1 MSGNKVAGGIIALIG
16 AIMALIPIFV
26 IIGIDVVFMA
36 LSVGIYGF
44 FIGFIMFIMA
54 LIGAI
59 LAITGKKSGA
69 IICLVIGIIVIVV
82 NLLTFVILDFGSAT
96 ALMLI
101 ITVGPSASTW
111 EIFLAS
117 SMGFSFLAVIFM
129 TFESILILVGGII
142 ATPGGS
148 D

>member
-16 AIMALIPIFV
+16 AIMALIPIFMM
-26 IIGIDVVFMA
+26 INVVFLA

-82 NLLTFVILDFGSAT
+82 NLLTFVILDFASAA
-96 ALMLI
+96 ALMAI
-101 ITVGPSASTW
+101 ITVGPLQSTW
-111 EIFLAS
+111 ELYLAS
-117 SMGFSFLAVIFM
+117 SVGFSFLAVIFM

-142 ATPGGS
+142 ATPGSS